1 MNHQQQFLLAPYLVN
16 RQKNEEESFLAPL
29 ETLVGTAIR
38 HNLAPLVLWAL
49 KQRADTLDPA
59 LAAQLAPLQ
68 AQARQV
74 AARYVHLK
82 TARAHVD
89 ATLAS
94 AGIPALWLKGAAL
107 AETVYPQP
115 VLRPMGD
122 LDVLV
127 PFARRAEALAALKA
141 AGYADEPRDPLGAQV
156 AAFLPPDE
164 THHHYN
170 LVGGP
175 GGGVRVELHFR
186 VARAILPDL
195 AALDWFWS
203 QAMEATDRQGK
214 PLGFSTLRPAA
225 HLLYLCAHALLQH
238 GEGQI
243 GLLHFYDLHL
253 LATVYD
259 LDWAL
264 IVERAA
270 ILRWTYPVERA
281 LALAQGVFRHARPRL
296 GAGAVAGAPSRRRG
310 REHRR
315 ADRRGRYA
323 LGADGARAAPPDAA
337 PAGRAGVADRL
348 PAARLPA
355 HALPGAARCAA
366 AALLSVPLV
375 GSGVAAGEGKPCPP
389 PPPPRGGP
397 PPPPPPPPSGFG
409 RSAPRSLPFPS
420 EGRGGG

>member
-1 MNHQQQFLLAPYLVN
+1 V
-16 RQKNEEESFLAPL
+16 KNEHLFSLSNTLTQSLDVAALADIKFRTALFSCALKHGLAPL
-29 ETLVGTAIR
+29 L
-38 HNLAPLVLWAL
+38 LWAL
-49 KQRADTLDPA
+49 KQGADPLDPA

-74 AARYVHLK
+74 DARYVLLK
-82 TARAHVD
+82 TTRAHVN
-89 ATLAS
+89 ATLAA

-141 AGYADEPRDPLGAQV
+141 AGYADEPRDPLAAQV

-203 QAMEATDRQGK
+203 QAVEATDRQGQ
-214 PLGFSTLRPAA
+214 PLGFSTLRPEA

-238 GEGQI
+238 GEAQT
-243 GLLHFYDLHL
+243 GLLHLYDLHL

-281 LALAQGVFRHARPRL
+281 LALAAEYFSTPVPAWVPEQLRARRPPDENTAIVEQI
-296 GAGAVAGAPSRRRG
+296 GAGDTRWAQTVRGLRRLTPRQRVALVWRIVFPPRAYLRTRYRVRPGVPLLLYYPYRWWDQARGVVRGMRRWASLRRR
-310 REHRR
+310 
-315 ADRRGRYA
+315 
-323 LGADGARAAPPDAA
+323 
-337 PAGRAGVADRL
+337 
-348 PAARLPA
+348 
-355 HALPGAARCAA
+355 
-366 AALLSVPLV
+366 S
-375 GSGVAAGEGKPCPP
+375 
-389 PPPPRGGP
+389 
-397 PPPPPPPPSGFG
+397 
-409 RSAPRSLPFPS
+409 
-420 EGRGGG
+420 

>member
-1 MNHQQQFLLAPYLVN
+1 MNHQQHFFLAAYLVS
-16 RQKNEEESFLAPL
+16 RQKGEEESFAAPL
-29 ETLVGTAIR
+29 ETLVAIAIQQ
-38 HNLAPLVLWAL
+38 NLAPLLLWTL
-49 KQRADTLDPA
+49 KQRADLLDPA

-74 AARYVHLK
+74 AARYALLK
-82 TARAHVD
+82 TTRAHVQ
-89 ATLAS
+89 ATLA
-94 AGIPALWLKGAAL
+94 ATGIPALWLKGAAL

-127 PFARRAEALAALKA
+127 PFERRAEALVALKA
-141 AGYADEPRDPLGAQV
+141 AGYADEPRDPLAAQV

-186 VARAILPDL
+186 VAQTILPDL
-195 AALDWFWS
+195 AALEWFWS
-203 QAMEATDRQGK
+203 QAAEATDRQGN
-214 PLGFSTLRPAA
+214 PLGFQTLRPEA

-238 GEGQI
+238 GEAHL
-243 GLLHFYDLHL
+243 GLLHLYDLHL

-281 LALAQGVFRHARPRL
+281 LTLAAEYFGTPVPAWVPEQLRARRPADEDTGIVEQI
-296 GAGAVAGAPSRRRG
+296 GAGDTRWAQTVRSLRRLTPRQRVALVWRIVFPP
-310 REHRR
+310 R
-315 ADRRGRYA
+315 AYLRTRY
-323 LGADGARAAPPDAA
+323 RV
-337 PAGRAGVADRL
+337 R
-348 PAARLPA
+348 
-355 HALPGAARCAA
+355 PG
-366 AALLSVPLV
+366 VPLLLYYPYRWWDQAR
-375 GSGVAAGEGKPCPP
+375 GIARGVWRWA
-389 PPPPRGGP
+389 
-397 PPPPPPPPSGFG
+397 
-409 RSAPRSLPFPS
+409 SL
-420 EGRGGG
+420 RAKR

>member
-1 MNHQQQFLLAPYLVN
+1 MSDPASAPYLP
-16 RQKNEEESFLAPL
+16 LAKLIAPP
-29 ETLVGTAIR
+29 GTASPTPALLSAALR
-38 HNLAPLVLWAL
+38 TNLAPLLLWAI
-49 KQRADTLDPA
+49 KQRADPLDPA

-74 AARYVHLK
+74 AARYVLLK
-82 TARAHVD
+82 TVRAHVN
-89 ATLAS
+89 ATLAA

-115 VLRPMGD
+115 VLRPMSD

-127 PFARRAEALAALKA
+127 PFERREEALAALKA
-141 AGYADEPRDPLGAQV
+141 AGYADETLNPLAAQV
-156 AAFLPPDE
+156 TAFLPPDE

-203 QAMEATDRQGK
+203 QAVEATNRAGA
-214 PLGFSTLRPAA
+214 PLGFLTLRPEA

-238 GEGQI
+238 GEAQTD
-243 GLLHFYDLHL
+243 LLHVYDLHL
-253 LATVYD
+253 LATVCD

-281 LALAQGVFRHARPRL
+281 LTLAQEYFGTPLPAGVLEELRARRPADEDTGIVQQI
-296 GAGAVAGAPSRRRG
+296 GAGDTRWAQTVRGLRRLTPRQRIALVWWIIFPPRAYLRTRYQVRPGVPLLLYYPYRWWDQARGIARGVRRWVSLRMKKDSLNRRG
-310 REHRR
+310 AE
-315 ADRRGRYA
+315 DT
-323 LGADGARAAPPDAA
+323 
-337 PAGRAGVADRL
+337 
-348 PAARLPA
+348 
-355 HALPGAARCAA
+355 
-366 AALLSVPLV
+366 
-375 GSGVAAGEGKPCPP
+375 EKN
-389 PPPPRGGP
+389 
-397 PPPPPPPPSGFG
+397 
-409 RSAPRSLPFPS
+409 
-420 EGRGGG
+420 

>member
-1 MNHQQQFLLAPYLVN
+1 VNHQQHFFLAAYLVS
-16 RQKNEEESFLAPL
+16 RQKGEEESFAAPL
-29 ETLVGTAIR
+29 ETLVAIAIQQ
-38 HNLAPLVLWAL
+38 NLAPLLLWTL
-49 KQRADTLDPA
+49 KQRTDPLDPA

-74 AARYVHLK
+74 AARYALLK
-82 TARAHVD
+82 TTRAHVN
-89 ATLAS
+89 ATLAA

-127 PFARRAEALAALKA
+127 PFERRAEALVALKA
-141 AGYADEPRDPLGAQV
+141 AGYADEPRDPLAAQV

-186 VARAILPDL
+186 VAQTILPDL
-195 AALDWFWS
+195 AALEWFWS
-203 QAMEATDRQGK
+203 QAAEATDRQGN
-214 PLGFSTLRPAA
+214 PLGFQTLRPEA

-238 GEGQI
+238 GEAHL
-243 GLLHFYDLHL
+243 GLLHLYDLHL

-281 LALAQGVFRHARPRL
+281 LTLAAEYFGTPVPAWVPEQLRARRPADEDTGIVEQI
-296 GAGAVAGAPSRRRG
+296 GAGDTRWAQTVRSLRRLTPRQRVALVWRIVFPP
-310 REHRR
+310 R
-315 ADRRGRYA
+315 AYLRTRY
-323 LGADGARAAPPDAA
+323 RV
-337 PAGRAGVADRL
+337 R
-348 PAARLPA
+348 
-355 HALPGAARCAA
+355 PG
-366 AALLSVPLV
+366 VPLLLYYPYRWWDQAR
-375 GSGVAAGEGKPCPP
+375 GIARGVWRWA
-389 PPPPRGGP
+389 
-397 PPPPPPPPSGFG
+397 
-409 RSAPRSLPFPS
+409 SL
-420 EGRGGG
+420 RAKR

>member
-1 MNHQQQFLLAPYLVN
+1 MSDPASLPHLSLARLITAQMGTAPPTPALLGAAL
-16 RQKNEEESFLAPL
+16 QTGLAPL
-29 ETLVGTAIR
+29 L
-38 HNLAPLVLWAL
+38 LWAL
-49 KQRADTLDPA
+49 KRTDPLDPA

-74 AARYVHLK
+74 AARYAHLK

-89 ATLAS
+89 ATLA
-94 AGIPALWLKGAAL
+94 AAAIPALWLKGAAL

-195 AALDWFWS
+195 DALDWFWS
-203 QAMEATDRQGK
+203 QTHEAADRQGK
-214 PLGFSTLRPAA
+214 PLGFSTLRPEA

-238 GEGQI
+238 GEEQI

-270 ILRWTYPVERA
+270 ILRWTYPVERG
-281 LALAQGVFRHARPRL
+281 LTLAQEYFGTPLPAGVMGELRARRPADEDTGIVQQI
-296 GAGAVAGAPSRRRG
+296 GAGDTRWAQTVRGLRRLTPRQ
-310 REHRR
+310 RIALVWWIIFPPR
-315 ADRRGRYA
+315 AYLHTRYQVRPGVP
-323 LGADGARAAPPDAA
+323 LLLYYPYRWWDQAR
-337 PAGRAGVADRL
+337 GVARGVRRWASL
-348 PAARLPA
+348 RAR
-355 HALPGAARCAA
+355 
-366 AALLSVPLV
+366 
-375 GSGVAAGEGKPCPP
+375 K
-389 PPPPRGGP
+389 
-397 PPPPPPPPSGFG
+397 
-409 RSAPRSLPFPS
+409 
-420 EGRGGG
+420 